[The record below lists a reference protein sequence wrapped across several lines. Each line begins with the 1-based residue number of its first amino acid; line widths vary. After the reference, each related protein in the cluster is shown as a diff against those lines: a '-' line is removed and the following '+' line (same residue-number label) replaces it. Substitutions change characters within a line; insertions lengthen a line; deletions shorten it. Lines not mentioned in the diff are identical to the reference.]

1 MVPGGRNGALAG
13 LPADDAGD
21 FFRDEA
27 GFAAV
32 RIVAGTGNVFGDL
45 TVAGTEETFCFGRL
59 NPGVGDFRRILVEQ
73 GQRVKQ
79 FQQVAKFQPFG
90 NCGEQFRVFGELF
103 FQIRAVPGKTPAF
116 RDQGKIAEQD
126 CREVLR
132 IVRFLQLPRYF
143 LCPFAHGQVAFC
155 DFPHVDLFKIG
166 DVDIV
171 DPGRETADYRLPPFF
186 LFEA

>member
-13 LPADDAGD
+13 LPAD
-21 FFRDEA
+21 
-27 GFAAV
+27 
-32 RIVAGTGNVFGDL
+32 DL

-132 IVRFLQLPRYF
+132 IVRFLQLPRHF
-143 LCPFAHGQVAFC
+143 LRPFAHGQVAFC

-166 DVDIV
+166 DVDI
-171 DPGRETADYRLPPFF
+171 L
-186 LFEA
+186 EAITSLISYSRSLTSKTLGLRPVR